1 MHTEYNAELCFFFFL
16 QYICLEL
23 ADVKNN
29 GLLHLVKNV
38 EITSVAHSVQD
49 VLVTEES
56 AV

>member
-1 MHTEYNAELCFFFFL
+1 MLSYVFFFFL